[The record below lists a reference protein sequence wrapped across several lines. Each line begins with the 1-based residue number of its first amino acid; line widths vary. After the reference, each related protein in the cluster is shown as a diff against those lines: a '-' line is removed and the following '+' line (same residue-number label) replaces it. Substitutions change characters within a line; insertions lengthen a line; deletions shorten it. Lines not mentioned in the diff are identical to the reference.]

1 MVFHMYSLLK
11 SSLWKRGSFHLEPFC
26 GGFFPSAQLP
36 GHMVHQLLD
45 KGHLGIQGRI
55 DGEKKTQ
62 VLKEKSLEDWW
73 FVSSFCKEFGRTKW
87 GIVFCLGWAAWGSLK
102 MESRKASTWGFQ
114 RSLVMPPRS
123 WDYLLMMPKKSGKSN
138 DRNLGT
144 WETKWF
150 WGLKTILL
158 ENFSHWVIPDYA
170 NKHGKKH
177 PPKVSWILTS
187 VAEAPCFFY
196 SKSPFLPIHPLL
208 ALKHS
213 NLVVHESRSHPVDER
228 QIGRGS
234 MGMAYVYNMNKP
246 WFWR

>member
-1 MVFHMYSLLK
+1 MRDCFLFGVGRMGEFEDGKQESINMRFSKISGDATPLLRLPADDAKEEWQVERQELRHLRNQVILGPQNYTPWELQSLSHTGL
-11 SSLWKRGSFHLEPFC
+11 C
-26 GGFFPSAQLP
+26 Q
-36 GHMVHQLLD
+36 Q
-45 KGHLGIQGRI
+45 
-55 DGEKKTQ
+55 
-62 VLKEKSLEDWW
+62 
-73 FVSSFCKEFGRTKW
+73 
-87 GIVFCLGWAAWGSLK
+87 
-102 MESRKASTWGFQ
+102 
-114 RSLVMPPRS
+114 
-123 WDYLLMMPKKSGKSN
+123 
-138 DRNLGT
+138 T
-144 WETKWF
+144 WE
-150 WGLKTILL
+150 
-158 ENFSHWVIPDYA
+158 
-170 NKHGKKH
+170 KH